1 MEGSSTLQWGLGYAN
16 APQFVLHR
24 IIPQDRAIAA
34 RTIAHNG
41 TFVAPL
47 VQKAVQKDQDP
58 PVRGG
63 VAGHFDQ
70 GKLSSAPLRRRR
82 MSSGARRGGGGLAA
96 VGQFVARAEWA
107 GR

>member
-34 RTIAHNG
+34 RTIAQNG

-47 VQKAVQKDQDP
+47 GAKSRAKRPRP
-58 PVRGG
+58 PSKGG

-70 GKLSSAPLRRRR
+70 GKLSGAPLRRRR
-82 MSSGARRGGGGLAA
+82 MSPGARRGGGGLAA
-96 VGQFVARAEWA
+96 VGQFVARAE
-107 GR
+107 